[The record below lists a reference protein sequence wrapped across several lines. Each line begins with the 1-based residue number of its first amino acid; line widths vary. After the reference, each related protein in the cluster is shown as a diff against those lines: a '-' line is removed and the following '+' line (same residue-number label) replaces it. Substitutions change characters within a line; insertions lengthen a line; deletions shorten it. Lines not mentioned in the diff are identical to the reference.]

1 MKPLLKENSLI
12 QVKDILKAHQNVK
25 DVVIHT
31 PLQRNDRLS
40 ERYECNIYLKREDLQ
55 VVRSFK
61 LRGAYNKMRQL
72 SNEQTENGIVCASAG
87 NHAQGVAFS
96 CKHLGIHGKIFMPST
111 TPRQKVSQVELF
123 GKEFVEIILTGDTF
137 DDAYQSSV
145 ECCEKENRTFIHPFD
160 DPDVM
165 AGQGTVAIEILNDID
180 VEPHFLFASVGGGGL
195 LSGIGTYM
203 KNISSDTKIIAAEP
217 KGAASYFESKK
228 AGQVIELD
236 KLDKFVD
243 GAAVKKIGAEAFK
256 TLEDVVDDVLLVPEG
271 KVCSTILEL
280 YNQCAIV
287 AEPAGALSVSALDL
301 YKEEIKG
308 KNVVCVV
315 SGGNND
321 IGRMQEMKE
330 RSMIYEGLQHYFI
343 VNFPQRAGAL
353 REYLDEVLGPND
365 DITRF
370 EYTKKNNK
378 SSGPA
383 LVGIELQRR
392 EDYGA
397 LIARMNKKG
406 FHYVEV
412 NKDQDLFHLLI

>member
-1 MKPLLKENSLI
+1 MKPLLKEDSLI

-40 ERYECNIYLKREDLQ
+40 ERYDCNIYLKREDLQ

-72 SNEQTENGIVCASAG
+72 SKEQTENGIVCASAG

-137 DDAYQSSV
+137 DDAYKSSA

-165 AGQGTVAIEILNDID
+165 AGQGTAAIEILNDID

-195 LSGIGTYM
+195 LSGLGTYM
-203 KNISSDTKIIAAEP
+203 KNISPDTKIIAVEP
-217 KGAASYFESKK
+217 EGAASYFESKK
-228 AGQVIELD
+228 AGQVIELE
-236 KLDKFVD
+236 KIDKFVD
-243 GAAVKKIGAEAFK
+243 GAAVKKIGAETFQ
-256 TLEDVVDDVLLVPEG
+256 TLETVVDDVLLVPEG

-287 AEPAGALSVSALDL
+287 AEPAGALSVAALDL

-308 KNVVCVV
+308 KNVICLV

-330 RSMIYEGLQHYFI
+330 RSM
-343 VNFPQRAGAL
+343 
-353 REYLDEVLGPND
+353 
-365 DITRF
+365 
-370 EYTKKNNK
+370 
-378 SSGPA
+378 
-383 LVGIELQRR
+383 
-392 EDYGA
+392 
-397 LIARMNKKG
+397 
-406 FHYVEV
+406 
-412 NKDQDLFHLLI
+412 